1 MLTYSFENIDT
12 TLYEHIYKCIKEDI
26 INGNIKRGE
35 RLPSKRAFAKNNG
48 VSRITIENAYD
59 QLISEGYIYSIP
71 RKGYFVS
78 DSLKVHP
85 RRVAREDHEEFI
97 IPDKSESYDID
108 FSGNNM
114 QASGFPFSVWAR
126 LMREVLS
133 EKRELLMKPSP
144 TGGISELREAIAGH
158 LRSFRGMNVSP
169 SQIIIG
175 AGTEYLYGLIIQL
188 LGNDKVY
195 CIENPGYNK
204 IPMIY
209 SKHGVSYKYAD
220 MDDKGIIPEEIERN
234 SAKIAH
240 ISAAHHFPT
249 GITMPASRRYEVIA
263 WANEEEGRYIIED
276 DYDSEFRNSGKPIP
290 PLFAMDESDR
300 TIYINTFS
308 NSLASTIRI
317 SYMVLPVHLIKKF
330 YDELSFYSCTVS
342 IFEQYTLAKF
352 IEKGFFE
359 KHINRRRIHYSKQR
373 EKILS
378 AIYESSLS
386 NKCRIIENDSG
397 LHFLIRLDTDISD
410 EELIRRLHKK
420 NINIKA
426 LSEFYSKEK
435 EEDKHIFLVNYSNI
449 NEMKLK
455 KGLDAIYRAMD
466 LASI

>member
-12 TLYEHIYKCIKEDI
+12 TLYEHIYKCIKGDI
-26 INGNIKRGE
+26 INGTIKKGE
-35 RLPSKRAFAKNNG
+35 RLPSKRSFAKNNG

-71 RKGYFVS
+71 RKGYYVS
-78 DSLKVHP
+78 DNLTVHP
-85 RRVAREDHEEFI
+85 GRVARLNHEDI
-97 IPDKSESYDID
+97 SIPDKSLPYDLD
-108 FSGNNM
+108 FSGNNIEP
-114 QASGFPFSVWAR
+114 SGFPFSVWAK

-133 EKRELLMKPSP
+133 EKRELLVKPSP
-144 TGGISELREAIAGH
+144 TGGITELREAIAGH

-169 SQIIIG
+169 NQIIIG

-188 LGNDKVY
+188 LGSDKIY

-220 MDDKGIIPEEIERN
+220 MDDKGIIPEKIERN
-234 SAKIAH
+234 SATIAH

-352 IEKGFFE
+352 IKKGFFE
-359 KHINRRRIHYSKQR
+359 KHINRRRIHYSKKR
-373 EKILS
+373 RNILS
-378 AIYESSLS
+378 AIYQSPLSSR
-386 NKCRIIENDSG
+386 CQIIENDSG
-397 LHFLIRLDTDISD
+397 LHFLVRLDTDISD
-410 EELIRRLHKK
+410 EELIKRLREE

-435 EEDKHIFLVNYSNI
+435 EEDKHIFLINYSNI
-449 NEMKLK
+449 DETKLE

-466 LASI
+466 LDSI